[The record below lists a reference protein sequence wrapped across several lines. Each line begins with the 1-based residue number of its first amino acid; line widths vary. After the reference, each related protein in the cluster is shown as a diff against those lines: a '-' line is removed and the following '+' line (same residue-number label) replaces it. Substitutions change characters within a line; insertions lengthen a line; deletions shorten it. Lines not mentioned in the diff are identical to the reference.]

1 MVAVA
6 IAHLSDSGQ
15 VTIPEEVREE
25 LHLEAGHPVEILIH
39 EGGILIRP
47 IDIDPEQAWFW
58 TPEWQ
63 AKEREA
69 DRDYAEGRFTRY
81 YSTEDFL
88 ASLDDE

>member
-1 MVAVA
+1 MVA
-6 IAHLSDSGQ
+6 IAIASLNDSGQ
-15 VTIPEEVREE
+15 VTIPDDIRAE
-25 LHLEAGHPVEILIH
+25 LHLAPGQPVEIVVH
-39 EGGILIRP
+39 DGGVLIRP

-69 DRDYAEGRFTRY
+69 DRDYAAGRFTRY
-81 YSTEDFL
+81 YSTEEFL

>member
-1 MVAVA
+1 MVA
-6 IAHLSDSGQ
+6 IAHMSETGQ
-15 VTIPEEVREE
+15 ITIPDDVREE
-25 LHLEAGHPVEILIH
+25 LHLEPGQPVEIVVH
-39 EGGILIRP
+39 KGGVLIRP

-81 YSTEDFL
+81 YSTEEFL
-88 ASLDDE
+88 AALDDR

>member
-6 IAHLSDSGQ
+6 HMNESGQ
-15 VTIPEEVREE
+15 VTIPEDLRDE
-25 LHLEAGHPVEILIH
+25 LHLEPGQPIEIVVH
-39 EGGILIRP
+39 DGGVLIRP

-69 DRDYAEGRFTRY
+69 DRAYAEGRFTRY
-81 YSTEDFL
+81 YSTEEFL
-88 ASLDDE
+88 DSLPDE